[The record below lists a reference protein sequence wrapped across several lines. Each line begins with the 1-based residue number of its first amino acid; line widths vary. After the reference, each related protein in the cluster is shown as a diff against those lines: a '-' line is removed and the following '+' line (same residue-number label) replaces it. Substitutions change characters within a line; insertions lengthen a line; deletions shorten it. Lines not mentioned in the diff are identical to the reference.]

1 MISSEEIVPAVPGVE
16 VEVSPK
22 EEALWLLESLAP
34 GTPVNNQSVA
44 FAVAGQ
50 LEPAELERALSVLL
64 RRHEALRTVYRGDGT
79 RMVKHVV
86 GPEECELSIAR
97 VVLPHEPTED
107 DLASVTGVPF
117 DLDGRPMLRAA
128 LFRGPD
134 GDVFCVT
141 AHHLIFDGLSS
152 AVFLKEFAAAYGNA
166 AEGLPVLGGTQAPP
180 SPRSLA
186 FWQEELAGAGVEDFE
201 LACAAPEP
209 DRPTL
214 AGAQVSRDLSPQ
226 VVAAVRK
233 LGEELRVTDEAI
245 LLGAYYALLEGH
257 GAGPD
262 LIVGS
267 PVDARPEHAARA
279 IGYHV
284 NYVPLRLRVDQQ
296 ERVRDLVLRSN
307 EKLLTAKAHA
317 DVPVDAH
324 AELMPR
330 SRSGRRTTP
339 FRYAFQQRAGND
351 PAAFRIGGLVARPFL
366 PGSGH
371 SKFDL
376 DFSAAVTDDSI
387 EVRVRYRTELFEPSV
402 AELLLARYEVVL
414 SSFADDVD
422 GRVGDV
428 RMWSARDREVI
439 GAANDTARPVEPAS
453 VLRAVQD
460 RVREAPDA
468 VAVVDGEQLVSYRRL
483 WNAAHAMSELIRGT
497 GLGAGDVVAVALPR
511 SAELAAAVLGAW
523 LAGAAYLPI
532 DSTHPEERIRYQLSD
547 SAAKVLLA
555 TEDMAHFADG
565 DVTVLTVPAVTGA
578 SDGEVAG
585 TRPVVVDPAACAYL
599 IYTSGSTGRPKGTL
613 VSHSAL
619 ANLTAHFVEE
629 LGATA
634 TDTMLWLTTF
644 AFDISGLELFVPLV
658 SGGRLVPAPDSAR
671 SDGRVLRELVERHG
685 VRFVQATPTTW
696 RLVIDRVEACLGG
709 RSVLAGGEPV
719 PVWLAQRLVAAGSEF
734 HHVYG
739 PTETTIWS
747 TSRVVANESDT
758 RLDVGRP
765 IRNTQVLVL
774 DQHGRNLPIGV
785 RGELCIAGAG
795 VAIGYHDRP
804 ELNAQR
810 FGEHGE
816 YGRYYRTG
824 DVARWRDNGVLDLF
838 GRSDRQVKLRGNRIE
853 LGEIEATLLAHPQVG
868 AAAVIMIGDP
878 GADAVLIGCL
888 EPADGP
894 LDIESVWEHARAHL
908 SRSMLPGDLFTVDAL
923 PVNGSG
929 KVDYPALTRLVAEQ
943 REHEAGARLELDHP
957 DLDDELTAQLTAL
970 WRTILK
976 REDITADTDFFE
988 HGGNSMLAAWAMQ
1001 ELQNMSGVSLTL
1013 AEMFERPTPRGL
1025 AIHVRDT
1032 AQERSATG

>member
-1 MISSEEIVPAVPGVE
+1 M
-16 VEVSPK
+16 
-22 EEALWLLESLAP
+22 LESLAP

-50 LEPAELERALSVLL
+50 LDPAELERALSVLL

-79 RMVKHVV
+79 RLVKRVV
-86 GPEECELSIAR
+86 GPDEFELDIAQ
-97 VVLPHEPTED
+97 VVLPQEPTED
-107 DLASVTGVPF
+107 DLASVTAAPF
-117 DLDGRPMLRAA
+117 DLNGRPMLRVA
-128 LFRGPD
+128 LFRGP
-134 GDVFCVT
+134 GRDVFCVT

-152 AVFLKEFAAAYGNA
+152 AVFLEEFAAAYGHVV
-166 AEGLPVLGGTQAPP
+166 EGQPVLGTVQAAP
-180 SPRSLA
+180 SGQSLA
-186 FWQEELAGAGVEDFE
+186 FWKKELAGASVDDLE

-214 AGAQVSRDLSPQ
+214 AGAQISRSLSPRI
-226 VVAAVRK
+226 VAAVRR
-233 LGEELRVTDEAI
+233 LGGELRVPDSAI
-245 LLGAYYALLEGH
+245 LLAAYYALLEGH

-262 LIVGS
+262 LVVGS
-267 PVDARPEHAARA
+267 PVDVRPEHAARA

-284 NYVPLRLRVDQQ
+284 NYVPLRMRVDQE

-307 EKLLTAKAHA
+307 ETLLTATAHA

-324 AELMPR
+324 ADLMPR
-330 SRSGRRTTP
+330 SRSGRRATP
-339 FRYAFQQRAGND
+339 FRYVFQYRTGDDLAE
-351 PAAFRIGGLVARPFL
+351 FRIGSLVARPFL
-366 PGSGH
+366 PGNGF
-371 SKFDL
+371 SKFDV
-376 DFSAAVTDDSI
+376 DFSAAVTDESI
-387 EVRVRYRTELFEPSV
+387 EVRARYRTELFESSD
-402 AELLLARYEVVL
+402 AELLLVRYEAVL
-414 SSFADDVD
+414 SSFADDAD
-422 GRVGDV
+422 GRIGDV

-439 GAANDTARPVEPAS
+439 GEANDTARPVEPAS
-453 VLRAVQD
+453 VLRGIQD
-460 RVREAPDA
+460 RVRETPDA

-483 WNAAHAMSELIRGT
+483 WNAAHGICELIHGA
-497 GLGAGDVVAVALPR
+497 GLGTGDVVAVALPR
-511 SAELAAAVLGAW
+511 GAELAAAVIGTW

-532 DSTHPEERIRYQLSD
+532 DSAHPEERIRYQLSD

-565 DVTVLTVPAVTGA
+565 ELTVLTVPTAA
-578 SDGEVAG
+578 DAPDSDLVG

-629 LGATA
+629 LGAAA

-658 SGGRLVPAPDSAR
+658 SGGRLVPAPDPAR
-671 SDGRVLRELVERHG
+671 SDGRVLRELVERHQ
-685 VRFVQATPTTW
+685 VRFIQATPTTW
-696 RLVIDRVEACLGG
+696 RLVIDRVEGCLGG

-719 PVWLAQRLVAAGSEF
+719 PAWLAQRLVAAGSEF

-747 TSRVVANESDT
+747 TSRVVSDESEA

-774 DQHGRNLPIGV
+774 DQYGRELPIGV

-810 FGEHGE
+810 FGEHPE

-824 DVARWRDNGVLDLF
+824 DVARWRETGVLDLF

-853 LGEIEATLLAHPQVG
+853 LGEIEATLLAHPEVG

-878 GADAVLIGCL
+878 SADAVLIGCL
-888 EPADGP
+888 EPADGS
-894 LDIESVWEHARAHL
+894 LDIESVWAHARAHL
-908 SRSMLPGDLFTVDAL
+908 SRSMLPGDFFTMDAL

-929 KVDYPALTRLVAEQ
+929 KVDYPALTRQVGER
-943 REHEAGARLELDHP
+943 REHAAGARLDLDHP

-976 REDITADTDFFE
+976 REDITADADFFE
-988 HGGNSMLAAWAMQ
+988 CGGNSMLAAWAMQ
-1001 ELQNMSGVSLTL
+1001 ELQNMSGISLSL

-1025 AIHVRDT
+1025 AVHVRDT
-1032 AQERSATG
+1032 ARRQPAAG

>member
-1 MISSEEIVPAVPGVE
+1 M
-16 VEVSPK
+16 
-22 EEALWLLESLAP
+22 
-34 GTPVNNQSVA
+34 NNQSVA
-44 FAVAGQ
+44 FAVVGR
-50 LEPAELERALSVLL
+50 LDPAELERALSVLL
-64 RRHEALRTVYRGDGT
+64 RRHEALRTVYCSDGT
-79 RMVKHVV
+79 RMVKRVID
-86 GPEECELSIAR
+86 PEEFQLSIAQ

-107 DLASVTGVPF
+107 DLAPVTARPF
-117 DLDGRPMLRAA
+117 DLNGRPMLRAA

-134 GDVFCVT
+134 TDVFCVT

-152 AVFLKEFAAAYGNA
+152 AVFLEEFAAAYGQV
-166 AEGLPVLGGTQAPP
+166 AEGRPVLGGTEAQP
-180 SPRSLA
+180 SRPSLA
-186 FWQEELAGAGVEDFE
+186 FWQEELAGASTDDLE

-214 AGAQVSRDLSPQ
+214 AGAQISRSLSPQ

-233 LGEELRVTDEAI
+233 LGDELHAPESVI
-245 LLGAYYALLEGH
+245 LLAAYYALLEGH

-267 PVDARPEHAARA
+267 PVDVRAEHAARA

-284 NYVPLRLRVDQQ
+284 NYVPLRLRVDQE

-307 EKLLTAKAHA
+307 ETLLAAASHA

-324 AELMPR
+324 ADLMPR
-330 SRSGRRTTP
+330 SRSGRRATP
-339 FRYAFQQRAGND
+339 FRYVFQCRAGND
-351 PAAFRIGGLVARPFL
+351 LAEFRIGGLVARPFL
-366 PGSGH
+366 PGNGF
-371 SKFDL
+371 SKFDI
-376 DFSAAVTDDSI
+376 DFSVAVTDDSI
-387 EVRVRYRTELFEPSV
+387 EVRARYRTELFEQSD
-402 AELLLARYEVVL
+402 AELLLARYEAVL
-414 SSFADDVD
+414 SSFVDDAD

-439 GAANDTARPVEPAS
+439 GAANDTVQPVEPAS

-460 RVREAPDA
+460 RVGRTPDA
-468 VAVVDGEQLVSYRRL
+468 VAVVDGEQLVTYRRL
-483 WNAAHAMSELIRGT
+483 WNAAHDICELIRST
-497 GLGAGDVVAVALPR
+497 GLGASDVVAVALPR
-511 SAELAAAVLGAW
+511 SAELVAAVLGAW

-532 DSTHPEERIRYQLSD
+532 DSAHPEERIRYQLSD

-565 DVTVLTVPAVTGA
+565 GLTVLTVPTVNGA
-578 SDGEVAG
+578 SDSEVIG

-599 IYTSGSTGRPKGTL
+599 IYTSGSTGRPKGTR
-613 VSHSAL
+613 VSHLAL
-619 ANLTAHFVEE
+619 ANLTMHFVEE
-629 LGATA
+629 LGAAA

-658 SGGRLVPAPDSAR
+658 SGGRLVPAPDAAR

-685 VRFVQATPTTW
+685 VRFIQATPTTW
-696 RLVIDRVEACLGG
+696 RLVIDRVEGSLGG
-709 RSVLAGGEPV
+709 RTVLAGGEPV

-747 TSRVVANESDT
+747 TSRVVSDET
-758 RLDVGRP
+758 EARLDVGRP
-765 IRNTQVLVL
+765 IRNTQVLIL
-774 DQHGRNLPIGV
+774 DQYGRNLPLGV

-810 FGEHGE
+810 FGEHRE
-816 YGRYYRTG
+816 FGRYYRTG
-824 DVARWRDNGVLDLF
+824 DVARWRENGVLDLF

-853 LGEIEATLLAHPQVG
+853 LGEIEATLLAHPEVG

-878 GADAVLIGCL
+878 SADAVLIGCL
-888 EPADGP
+888 EPADGS

-908 SRSMLPGDLFTVDAL
+908 SRSMLPGDFFTVDAL

-929 KVDYPALTRLVAEQ
+929 KVDYPALTRLVAER
-943 REHEAGARLELDHP
+943 REHAAGARLELDHP

-976 REDITADTDFFE
+976 REDITADADFFE
-988 HGGNSMLAAWAMQ
+988 YGGNSMLAAWAMQ
-1001 ELQNMSGVSLTL
+1001 ELQNMSGISLSL

-1025 AIHVRDT
+1025 AVRVRDT
-1032 AQERSATG
+1032 AREESATG